1 MTDANAEETDRTWM
15 LENRR
20 GVSAIATDCCVHP
33 PWSALRTAFE
43 EADIAD
49 SALMRRIAEAE
60 LAGQPTSLLQLCR
73 AGASDTY
80 GIVHSLCVPQGTAE
94 TLMHSKR
101 PVEETLAPVE
111 RAPKRMR
118 GNGSAE
124 AVERDK
130 NWMFE
135 HRCGPSA
142 MAFDFCLNPPWSALR
157 SAFGHEKYDCE
168 QVALMQRVEE
178 AMRTG
183 RKTNLL
189 ELSLVGKTSDS
200 DQSIIEKV
208 CDPHGVL
215 VIMQAKAKT
224 IRHNIPNPYSF

>member
-1 MTDANAEETDRTWM
+1 MTDAEETDRAWM

-43 EADIAD
+43 EADDAD
-49 SALMRRIAEAE
+49 SALMQRIAKAE
-60 LAGQPTSLLQLCR
+60 LAGEPTSLLQLCR

-80 GIVHSLCVPQGTAE
+80 GIVHSLCDPQGAAE

-101 PVEETLAPVE
+101 PIDEP
-111 RAPKRMR
+111 
-118 GNGSAE
+118 
-124 AVERDK
+124 VERDK

-168 QVALMQRVEE
+168 QVALMQRVDE

-183 RKTNLL
+183 RKTNIL
-189 ELSLVGKTSDS
+189 ELSLVGKTSDN
-200 DQSIIEKV
+200 DQRIIEKV

-215 VIMQAKAKT
+215 VIMKAKAKN
-224 IRHNIPNPYSF
+224 IRYNIPNPYSFKSWCGL